1 MLLDPNKQDNAKQ
14 NNFNILAYPRQAKQ
28 NNQQQM
34 QLGVQ
39 EKGTSNSLLVRLQTG
54 EAIMK
59 VNMAKSQIA
68 KSKSPICPSYI
79 IS

>member
-1 MLLDPNKQDNAKQ
+1 MDRKFLKEGNKKVFQSMLLDPNKQDNAKQ

-39 EKGTSNSLLVRLQTG
+39 EKGTSNSLLV
-54 EAIMK
+54 
-59 VNMAKSQIA
+59 
-68 KSKSPICPSYI
+68 
-79 IS
+79 